1 MKQLKNLFIVAILF
15 IGLQGANAQ
24 AKSAHV
30 DVREIMSKM
39 PAMIDAQKQLETLGK
54 TYDTEFNS
62 MVAEY
67 RAKLEKYEAE
77 ANDKSAKENEARGM
91 ELQDME
97 KRIGEY
103 KQTAEKELDK
113 KREDLLAPIMDRAKK
128 AIEKVGKAKGFQYV
142 FDSST
147 LLLSDGPDLTADVKK
162 ELGF

>member
-1 MKQLKNLFIVAILF
+1 MKQLKNLFIASILF
-15 IGLQGANAQ
+15 FGLQEVNAQ

-39 PAMIDAQKQLETLGK
+39 PAMIEAQKQLETIGK
-54 TYDTEFNS
+54 TYDTEFDS

-67 RAKLEKYEAE
+67 RNKLEQYDREAP
-77 ANDKSAKENEARGM
+77 DKSAKENEARGI
-91 ELQDME
+91 EIQDME
-97 KRIGEY
+97 RRIQDY
-103 KQTAEKELDK
+103 RQTAQKELEK

-128 AIEKVGKAKGFQYV
+128 AIETVGKAKGFQYV
-142 FDSST
+142 FDGST

>member
-15 IGLQGANAQ
+15 LGFQGANAQ

-39 PAMIDAQKQLETLGK
+39 PAMVDAQKQLETLGK
-54 TYDTEFNS
+54 TYDTDFNS

-67 RAKLEKYEAE
+67 RSKLQKYEEE
-77 ANDKSAKENEARGM
+77 ANDKSAKENEARGL

-97 KRIGEY
+97 KRIGDY
-103 KQTAEKELDK
+103 RQTAERELEK
-113 KREDLLAPIMDRAKK
+113 KREDLLAPIMDKAKK
-128 AIEKVGKAKGFQYV
+128 AIEKVGKAKGYQYV
-142 FDSST
+142 FDGST